1 MNRGQKRW
9 LTNLIERGSSDERYN
24 MAGKQNDYVKGVLTY
39 FVENKITGERRGTF
53 DCEPWAKEMA
63 DELNRE
69 GVK

>member
-1 MNRGQKRW
+1 MNVW
-9 LTNLIERGSSDERYN
+9 NVTC
-24 MAGKQNDYVKGVLTY
+24 DYVKGVLTY
-39 FVENKITGERRGTF
+39 FVENKNTGERRGTF